1 MRINSRVVALGVVA
15 LCSLASCRDNKTKS
29 LSEMKDEQTDAI
41 ETLRSSK
48 SLKVV
53 KLPDNTLPL
62 SSLDSDVY
70 YRLKNGLYIR
80 VLDKGDM
87 SKLAKKDET
96 TVYLWMK
103 GYTFS
108 KSVSRTSAFDNLS
121 KGDIPD
127 LEFSYKT
134 YYNQGEVHFTP
145 KPNTA
150 PINTYDQY
158 MCEGLAFPASQ
169 LGDGAWVSLIIPF
182 ELGPNEL
189 YGSGMTTFV
198 EKARYV
204 YH

>member
-41 ETLRSSK
+41 ETLQSSK

-53 KLPDNTLPL
+53 KRSDNTLPL
-62 SSLDSDVY
+62 SSLDPNVY
-70 YRLKNGLYIR
+70 YRLKNGLYVR

-87 SKLAKKDET
+87 SKLAKVNQT
-96 TVYLWMK
+96 TVYLQMK
-103 GYTFS
+103 GYMFS
-108 KSVSRTSAFDNLS
+108 KSVSRTSVFDNLS
-121 KGDIPD
+121 KADIP
-127 LEFSYKT
+127 
-134 YYNQGEVHFTP
+134 
-145 KPNTA
+145 KPSTA
-150 PINTYDQY
+150 PVNSYDQY

-169 LGDGAWVSLIIPF
+169 LGDGARVSLIIPF
-182 ELGPNEL
+182 ELGPSEL

-198 EKARYV
+198 EEARYV